1 MDDYVTELGQR
12 TEIDMTEFDYNIL
25 INKFSILNINIRS
38 IKSNFVYL
46 KSFLQSLKR
55 KVSFIVLTE
64 TWLSDEIVDQFKLEG
79 YRHFSQCRNLHGGG
93 VSVFVLNTL
102 KVNIDNSRV
111 CLSHLKLLH

>member
-46 KSFLQSLKR
+46 KSFLHSLKR

-64 TWLSDEIVDQFKLEG
+64 TWLSDEIVDQFKLGG
-79 YRHFSQCRNLHGGG
+79 Y
-93 VSVFVLNTL
+93 
-102 KVNIDNSRV
+102 
-111 CLSHLKLLH
+111 

>member
-46 KSFLQSLKR
+46 KSFLHSLKR

-64 TWLSDEIVDQFKLEG
+64 TWLSDEIVDQFKLDG
-79 YRHFSQCRNLHGGG
+79 Y
-93 VSVFVLNTL
+93 
-102 KVNIDNSRV
+102 
-111 CLSHLKLLH
+111 